1 VYGNRAIVSV
11 LDSAPGAPH
20 RDRVI
25 DLDRYFARIGYDG
38 PRDATLATL
47 NGIANAHVQA
57 IPFENL
63 DVLLGRP
70 IDLDLDAVQRK
81 LVDER
86 RGGYCFE
93 QNSLL
98 LAVLGQLGFEARPL
112 SARVR
117 MQRPRDFVPAR
128 THLVVRVELDGP
140 WLADVGIGSMSMG
153 SAIRLVLDEPQAT
166 PHETRRL
173 VRDGAR
179 VFHQALL
186 AGEWTDIYEMT
197 LEEMPAIDR
206 EVANW
211 YTSTHPQ
218 STFKARLS
226 AARALPEGRRVT
238 LLNRELTLR
247 ARDGSG
253 EHRMIESPDELLA
266 VLADQF
272 GLVFPPGTRFPCPGL
287 DWPAGA

>member
-1 VYGNRAIVSV
+1 M
-11 LDSAPGAPH
+11 
-20 RDRVI
+20 I

-63 DVLLGRP
+63 DVLLGRG

-81 LVDER
+81 LVDDR

-98 LAVLGQLGFEARPL
+98 LAVLGELGFEARPL

-140 WLADVGIGSMSMG
+140 WLADVGIGSMSIAA
-153 SAIRLVLDEPQAT
+153 AIRFDTGADGTGPAQPT

-179 VFHQALL
+179 IFHQALL

-211 YTSTHPQ
+211 YTSTHPE

-226 AARALPEGRRVT
+226 VARALREGRRVT

-272 GLVFPPGTRFPCPGL
+272 GLMFPPGTRFPCPGL
-287 DWPAGA
+287 DWPA